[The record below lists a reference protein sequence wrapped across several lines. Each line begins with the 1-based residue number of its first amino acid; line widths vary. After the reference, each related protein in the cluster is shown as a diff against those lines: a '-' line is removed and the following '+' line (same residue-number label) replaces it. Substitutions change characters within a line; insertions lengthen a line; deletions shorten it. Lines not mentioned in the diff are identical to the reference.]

1 MNKIANHH
9 QLGKMFAKHK
19 SNFIQYKLV
28 FAVSILSAAIVTYEI
43 QLIHFFTIVQWH
55 HFAYMVISIALLGF
69 GASGTVISV
78 FRKWMLQRKDF
89 LLPFLMISSGLLMT
103 IANRASRNEFFLF
116 DSYTLFVDHS
126 QFSRLLGTYFLFF
139 LPFFSGALAI
149 GLIFVKKVS
158 SIGTYYFSNLL
169 GSGIGGA
176 LAIFLFWQFSPQ
188 EIPSII
194 AILPILAGVLIIH
207 KKTRLYLISY
217 SLLSLCMVVY
227 HLNKPFDLLPSQF
240 KSISYALNLPDAKI
254 DRQISSPYGL
264 VQVVSSPVQR
274 YAPGLSLTYTG
285 TVPPSPVIFNN
296 GDWYAS
302 IPSWSKKDT
311 TSILNYTTMAL
322 PYVFGKP
329 KRVMLFHAGAG
340 LEIAHALNN
349 GAEQITAIEPN
360 ATVISLLKNEY
371 ASLTDSLFYHP
382 KVEMRVQASR
392 TFLNQTSKKYDIIQ
406 LPLLGTF
413 GGSVGLNALQEEN
426 LLTKEAFAEM
436 WQKLTPN
443 GMIVL
448 SFWIDLPP
456 KISLKSAAMIS
467 ESLESFQIKE
477 PLNHIAAIKSWGTFT
492 YVIKKKSLNKTEIN
506 KVKTFCDRYNFD
518 PVLLPGVTA
527 RERGQFNTMED
538 EVFFS
543 DLEGMFSSQREKIIH
558 EYDFNIQP
566 ATDNKPYFFQFL
578 RWKKLPD
585 LVKTMGE
592 KSTAFL
598 ELGYL
603 IAVVT
608 FIQVIILAL
617 LFIILPLFRL
627 GWKGGNKSWVVIYFM
642 ALGFGY
648 MFLEIV
654 FIKYFVLYLGHPIYS
669 VATVISVMLI
679 SSGIG
684 SYYSSRYKTYQKAL
698 LKITGLI
705 TALILLYAFI
715 IGVFLSSTVGLPII
729 MKILLAG
736 AIIALPS
743 FFMGMPFPIGLK
755 IVDAIKKSNV
765 PWAWGINGCVS
776 VISTSLAAIIAVEM
790 GFMAVMLFAALA
802 YGIAFLSNVF
812 IYIKGI

>member
-1 MNKIANHH
+1 
-9 QLGKMFAKHK
+9 MFTKHK
-19 SNFIQYKLV
+19 SHFFQYKLI
-28 FAVSILSAAIVTYEI
+28 FAVSILSAALVTYEI

-69 GASGTVISV
+69 GASGTVISI
-78 FRKWMLQRKDF
+78 FRKWMLRRKDF

-103 IANRASRNEFFLF
+103 IVIRVSRNEFFLF
-116 DSYTLFVDHS
+116 DSYTLFVDRS

-158 SIGTYYFSNLL
+158 DIGTFYFSDLL
-169 GSGIGGA
+169 GAGTGSI

-188 EIPSII
+188 EIPSVI
-194 AILPILAGVLIIH
+194 AVLPILAGLLIIQ
-207 KKTRLYLISY
+207 KKAHLYLILY
-217 SLLSLCMVVY
+217 SLLSLSVIVY
-227 HLNKPFDLLPSQF
+227 HINKPFDLLPSQF

-254 DRQISSPYGL
+254 DHQISSPYGL

-274 YAPGLSLTYTG
+274 YAPGLSLTYVG
-285 TVPPSPVIFNN
+285 NIAPSAIIFNN

-302 IPSWSKKDT
+302 IPPWSKKDT
-311 TSILNYTTMAL
+311 SHILNYTTMAL
-322 PYVFGKP
+322 PYAFSVP
-329 KRVMLFHAGAG
+329 KSVLLFNAGGG
-340 LEIAHALNN
+340 LEISYALFK
-349 GAEQITAIEPN
+349 GAEHITAIEPN
-360 ATVISLLKNEY
+360 ATVISLMKNEY

-382 KVEMRVQASR
+382 NVDIRIQASR
-392 TFLNQTSKKYDIIQ
+392 TFLNQSRQKYDIIQ
-406 LPLLGTF
+406 LPLLGAF

-436 WQKLTPN
+436 WKKLTPN

-448 SFWIDLPP
+448 SFWIDFPP

-467 ESLESFQIKE
+467 EGLEYSQIKE
-477 PLNHIAAIKSWGTFT
+477 PLNHIVAIRSWGTIT
-492 YVIKKKSLNKTEIN
+492 YVIKREPLSKAEIN
-506 KVKTFCDRYNFD
+506 IVKTFCERYNFD
-518 PVLLPGVTA
+518 PVLLPGITA
-527 RERGQFNTMED
+527 QERVQFNAMED

-543 DLEGMFSSQREKIIH
+543 DLKGIFSSQREEIIQ
-558 EYDFNIQP
+558 EYDFNIQA

-578 RWKKLPD
+578 RLKRLPY
-585 LVKTMGE
+585 LVKTMGG
-592 KSTAFL
+592 KSTTFL

-603 IAVVT
+603 IALVT
-608 FIQVIILAL
+608 FIQVIIFAL

-654 FIKYFVLYLGHPIYS
+654 FIKYFMLYLGHPIYS
-669 VATVISVMLI
+669 IATVISVMLI

-705 TALILLYAFI
+705 TVLILLYAFL
-715 IGVFLSSTVGLPII
+715 IGDFLSNTVGFHIG
-729 MKILLAG
+729 MRILLTG
-736 AIIALPS
+736 LIIAIPS

-755 IVDAIKKSNV
+755 IVDTLEKSNV

-776 VISTSLAAIIAVEM
+776 VISVSFAAIIAVEV
-790 GFMAVMLFAALA
+790 GFMAVMLLASLA
-802 YGIAFLSNVF
+802 YGIAFLSNFF
-812 IYIKGI
+812 ISIKGI

>member
-1 MNKIANHH
+1 
-9 QLGKMFAKHK
+9 MFAKHK
-19 SNFIQYKLV
+19 INYSHYRLV
-28 FAVSILSAAIVTYEI
+28 FAVFILSAAIVSYEI
-43 QLIHFFTIVQWH
+43 QLVNFFTIVQWY

-69 GASGTVISV
+69 GASGSVISI

-103 IANRASRNEFFLF
+103 VAIRASRYEFFLF
-116 DSYTLFVDHS
+116 DSYILFVDSS
-126 QFSRLLGTYFLFF
+126 QFSRLLGTYFLLF

-158 SIGTYYFSNLL
+158 SIGTFYFSDLL
-169 GSGIGGA
+169 GSGMGGA
-176 LAIFLFWQFSPQ
+176 LAIFLFWQLSPR
-188 EIPSII
+188 ETPSFI
-194 AILPILAGVLIIH
+194 AILPILAGVLIIR
-207 KKTRLYLISY
+207 KKASTYLFSY
-217 SLLSLCMVVY
+217 SLLSLIVVVY
-227 HLNKPFDLLPSQF
+227 HLNKPFDLLPSQY

-254 DRQISSPYGL
+254 NQQISSPFGL
-264 VQVVSSPVQR
+264 IQVVSSPVQR

-285 TVPPSPVIFNN
+285 NVPPSDVIFKN

-302 IPSWSKKDT
+302 IPHWSKKDT
-311 TSILNYTTMAL
+311 ASILNFTTMAL

-329 KRVMLFHAGAG
+329 KRVLLFHAGAG
-340 LEIAHALNN
+340 LEIVHALNN

-360 ATVISLLKNEY
+360 ATIISLLKNEY

-382 KVEMRVQASR
+382 NLEIRVQTSR
-392 TFLNQTSKKYDIIQ
+392 TFLNQTNKKYDIIQ
-406 LPLLGTF
+406 LPLLGAF

-426 LLTKEAFAEM
+426 LLTKEAFAVM

-448 SFWIDLPP
+448 SNWIDLPP
-456 KISLKSAAMIS
+456 KISLKSAVIIS
-467 ESLESFQIKE
+467 ESLESFQLKE
-477 PLNHIAAIKSWGTFT
+477 PLNHIAAIRSWGTLTF
-492 YVIKKKSLNKTEIN
+492 VIKKKPLNKTEIN
-506 KVKTFCDRYNFD
+506 KVKTFCERYNFD
-518 PVLLPGVTA
+518 PLLLPGITTQ
-527 RERGQFNTMED
+527 ERVQFNAMED

-543 DLEGMFSSQREKIIH
+543 NLDGIFGSQREKIIH
-558 EYDFNIQP
+558 KYDFNIQS

-578 RWKKLPD
+578 RLKKLPN
-585 LVKTMGE
+585 LVKTMDE
-592 KSTAFL
+592 KSTVFL

-608 FIQVIILAL
+608 FIKVIILAL

-627 GWKGGNKSWVVIYFM
+627 GLKGGNKSWVVIYFM

-654 FIKYFVLYLGHPIYS
+654 FIKHFSLYLGHTIYS
-669 VATVISVMLI
+669 VAIVISVMLI
-679 SSGIG
+679 TSGIG
-684 SYYSSRYKTYQKAL
+684 SYYSSRYKTNQKSL

-715 IGVFLSSTVGLPII
+715 IGIFLSSTVGLPFI
-729 MKILLAG
+729 MKFLLAVG
-736 AIIALPS
+736 IIALPS

-755 IVDAIKKSNV
+755 IVNAFKESNV
-765 PWAWGINGCVS
+765 PWALGINGCVS

-790 GFMAVMLFAALA
+790 GFMVLMLFAAMA
-802 YGIAFLSNVF
+802 YGIAFSSNFF
-812 IYIKGI
+812 INIKGIK

>member
-1 MNKIANHH
+1 
-9 QLGKMFAKHK
+9 MFAKHK
-19 SNFIQYKLV
+19 RNYFHYRLV
-28 FAVSILSAAIVTYEI
+28 FAVAILSVAIVAYEI
-43 QLIHFFTIVQWH
+43 QLIHFFTIVQWN

-69 GASGTVISV
+69 GASGAVISI

-103 IANRASRNEFFLF
+103 VVIRASRHDFFLF
-116 DSYTLFVDHS
+116 DSYILFVERS
-126 QFSRLLGTYFLFF
+126 QFSRLLATYFLFF
-139 LPFFSGALAI
+139 LPFFWGSMAI

-158 SIGTYYFSNLL
+158 SIGTFYFSDLL
-169 GSGIGGA
+169 GAGMGGV
-176 LAIFLFWQFSPQ
+176 LAIFLFWQLSPQ
-188 EIPSII
+188 KIPSII
-194 AILPILAGVLIIH
+194 AILPIMAGILIIH
-207 KKTRLYLISY
+207 KKARAFLFLY
-217 SLLSLCMVVY
+217 SLLSLSIIVY
-227 HLNKPFDLLPSQF
+227 HLNKPFDLLPSQY

-254 DRQISSPYGL
+254 DQQISSPYGL

-274 YAPGLSLTYTG
+274 YAPGLSLTYTEN
-285 TVPPSPVIFNN
+285 VPASDIVFNN

-302 IPSWSKKDT
+302 IPHWSKKDT

-322 PYVFGKP
+322 PYVFGEP
-329 KRVMLFHAGAG
+329 KKVMLFHANAG
-340 LEIAHALNN
+340 LEIVHALNS

-360 ATVISLLKNEY
+360 ATIISLLKNEY

-382 KVEMRVQASR
+382 KLEIRVQSSR
-392 TFLNQTSKKYDIIQ
+392 TFLNQTNKKYDIIQ
-406 LPLLGTF
+406 LPLLGAF
-413 GGSVGLNALQEEN
+413 GGSLGLNALQVVN

-443 GMIVL
+443 GLIVL
-448 SFWIDLPP
+448 SLWIDLPP
-456 KISLKSAAMIS
+456 KISLKSAVIIS
-467 ESLESFQIKE
+467 ESLESFHIKE
-477 PLNHIAAIKSWGTFT
+477 PLNHIAAIRSWGTLTF
-492 YVIKKKSLNKTEIN
+492 VIKKKPLNETEID
-506 KVKTFCDRYNFD
+506 KVKTFCEQYNFD
-518 PVLLPGVTA
+518 PILLPGITIH
-527 RERGQFNTMED
+527 ERVQYNAMGD

-543 DLEGMFSSQREKIIH
+543 NLEGIFSSQREKIIH
-558 EYDFNIQP
+558 ESDFNIQS

-578 RWKKLPD
+578 RLKKLPN
-585 LVKTMGE
+585 LLKTMGE
-592 KSTAFL
+592 KSTTFL

-608 FIQVIILAL
+608 FIQVVILAL

-627 GWKGGNKSWVVIYFM
+627 GLKGGDKFWVVIYFM

-654 FIKYFVLYLGHPIYS
+654 FIKHFTLYLGHTIYS
-669 VATVISVMLI
+669 VAIVISVMLI

-684 SYYSSRYKTYQKAL
+684 SYYSSRYKTHQKAV

-705 TALILLYAFI
+705 TALILLYAFV
-715 IGVFLSSTVGLPII
+715 IGIFLSSTVGLPFI

-736 AIIALPS
+736 GIIALPF

-755 IVDAIKKSNV
+755 IVNSFKKSNV

-802 YGIAFLSNVF
+802 YSIAFLSNFF
-812 IYIKGI
+812 IKIKDS